1 MARIEL
7 PRALEDYFAFAET
20 TPTREGRRFSITLPY
35 VDPRGRVDR
44 LQWWYH
50 LSDGKEKVLGER
62 ALEIMR
68 ALAIERFRLHIDW
81 WLQSTG
87 QVLRGPGP
95 IPSVVPLGSEASA
108 APLAAQTGLDGEPA
122 ETSPASI
129 ETTEDAPLP
138 GEVAASAAAEQPPG
152 ETRSIEIPA
161 GKSAFG

>member
-1 MARIEL
+1 MMARIEL

-62 ALEIMR
+62 ALETMR
-68 ALAIERFRLHIDW
+68 AQAIERFRDHIDW
-81 WLQSTG
+81 WLQRTA
-87 QVLRGPGP
+87 QILCGPGP
-95 IPSVVPLGSEASA
+95 IPSVVPLGSE
-108 APLAAQTGLDGEPA
+108 P
-122 ETSPASI
+122 
-129 ETTEDAPLP
+129 
-138 GEVAASAAAEQPPG
+138 AAEAPPLCTEASEATPLHG
-152 ETRSIEIPA
+152 EAAMSEAGDRPTEQAPSIEIPT